1 MKKVFNS
8 SHIVFFIL
16 FAAHQFTHA
25 NTTNAISFNARIPL
39 NNLEQQKKPIASATR
54 AIHALN
60 APAGLELPA
69 ASPDQHI
76 TENQKRVPKEWTIM
90 TYMAAVNDL
99 APYARKN
106 LKQQSDVG
114 SNARVNLI
122 TQLDTVIG
130 AHNKVTKRY
139 YIERDKLI
147 VKNQNDPATQRM
159 DSGSPETLIDFCG
172 WAIQNYP
179 AHNYML
185 ILWNHGTGIIDIGRP
200 RSINPVQL
208 FYFNPETQ
216 LIELD
221 RTIPFLDFVQATQ
234 DNDPRAICFDDITGH
249 YISNQ
254 GLERALKEITQR
266 FMGGKKFAIVA
277 FDACLMSMLEVANI
291 IKDYSQIMVS
301 SQEVVLGP
309 GYDYRRI
316 LSPVVEQSLNPFAY
330 AKQIVSAYEQTYN
343 TITNDYTQ
351 SALYL
356 DKLGALEQNVHF
368 VGLLL
373 TECLTLQHGTA
384 VRDVIKSARH
394 KLLCTHFD
402 EPSYL
407 DQHHLYSNLLANLHL
422 FKFRDEQKGRAAAM
436 ILRKHLQ
443 DGLAIINGVVIANA
457 TGKNL
462 NQAKGISIYFPERG
476 LHNSYHRTKFASKN
490 AWFNFLT
497 TYLAGQ

>member
-1 MKKVFNS
+1 MKKILIFLR
-8 SHIVFFIL
+8 FFIICTNL
-16 FAAHQFTHA
+16 HFIINADIKVSTLIGQEQHDQ
-25 NTTNAISFNARIPL
+25 TTDQSKRCVQSTRRALPKVSPKEQKLSAPKEFQADKNAG
-39 NNLEQQKKPIASATR
+39 QQPF
-54 AIHALN
+54 
-60 APAGLELPA
+60 
-69 ASPDQHI
+69 
-76 TENQKRVPKEWTIM
+76 KEWTIM

-114 SNARVNLI
+114 SNNRVNI
-122 TQLDTVIG
+122 VTQLDTIIG
-130 AHNKVTKRY
+130 SQNKVTKRY
-139 YIERDKLI
+139 YIERDKLT
-147 VKNQNDPATQRM
+147 VKNQNDPSTQKM

-172 WAIQNYP
+172 WAIRNYP

-208 FYFNPETQ
+208 FFFNPETE

-221 RTIPFLDFVQATQ
+221 RSIPFLDFVQETQ
-234 DNDPRAICFDDITGH
+234 DSDPRGICFDDITGH

-254 GLERALKEITQR
+254 GLERALREVSQR

-291 IKDYSQIMVS
+291 IKDHAHIMLG

-316 LSPVVEQSLNPFAY
+316 LSPVVEQPLSPVQF
-330 AKQIVSAYEQTYN
+330 AKQIVLAHQETYH

-351 SALYL
+351 SAIFL
-356 DKLGALEQNVHF
+356 DKINALEQNTNI
-368 VGLLL
+368 VGALLQESL
-373 TECLTLQHGTA
+373 ALQQGNTI
-384 VRDVIKSARH
+384 RDILKSCRH

-407 DQHHLYSNLLANLHL
+407 DLHHLYSNIINNLHL
-422 FKFRDEQKGRAAAM
+422 FKYSDEQKGRANAQA
-436 ILRKHLQ
+436 LRKNLQ
-443 DGLAIINGVVIANA
+443 DGLTLISAAVIANVA
-457 TGKNL
+457 GKNL
-462 NQAKGISIYFPERG
+462 SAAKGISIYFPERAV
-476 LHNSYHRTKFASKN
+476 HNSYPRTKFASN
-490 AWFNFLT
+490 NNWFNFLKL
-497 TYLAGQ
+497 YLAA